1 MISHGDFFYYSTESV
16 SSHERSSLWSMCH
29 DDCTAVESSS
39 GCRVISWEKIED
51 VLTASGAEAISSMGD
66 NAADAL
72 YGCTFQR

>member
-1 MISHGDFFYYSTESV
+1 
-16 SSHERSSLWSMCH
+16 MCH